1 MTCSP
6 ESHEKAPALNPLLKL
21 DNQLCFSVY
30 ALSRLITKAYQ
41 PLLENLDVT
50 YPQYLVLLLL
60 WEHEEL
66 TVKQLGEHLLL
77 DSGTLTPLLKR
88 MEQRQWLSRRRDVR
102 DERSVVVALTPAGR
116 ALQAQAAHI
125 PVRLAEK
132 MQLTEPEM
140 AGLRTQ
146 LRQIMTLLS

>member
-1 MTCSP
+1 MKQLPDS
-6 ESHEKAPALNPLLKL
+6 AFNPILKL

-41 PLLENLDVT
+41 PLLESMDVT

-66 TVKQLGEHLLL
+66 TVKQLGEQLLL

-88 MEQRQWLSRRRDVR
+88 MEQRQWLSRRRDAR
-102 DERSVVVALTPAGR
+102 DERSVVVALQPPGR
-116 ALQAQAAHI
+116 ELQRRAHEI
-125 PVRLAEK
+125 PVQLAEK
-132 MQLTEPEM
+132 LQMTVPEIE
-140 AGLRTQ
+140 ALRTQ
-146 LRQIMTLLS
+146 LRQLITLLA

>member
-1 MTCSP
+1 MKKLPDS
-6 ESHEKAPALNPLLKL
+6 AFNPLLKL

-41 PLLENLDVT
+41 PLLESLDVT

-66 TVKQLGEHLLL
+66 SVKQLGENLLL

-88 MEQRQWLSRRRDVR
+88 MEQRQWLSRRRDAR
-102 DERSVVVALTPAGR
+102 DERSVLVALTPAGR
-116 ALQAQAAHI
+116 ALQAKAAQV
-125 PVRLAEK
+125 PVQLAEK
-132 MQLTEPEM
+132 MQLTEPEI
-140 AGLRTQ
+140 AALRTQ